1 MAMNVKLPLAFL
13 IFSSVFAIACS
24 QTDANTLKPGNSNLS
39 QSTAANSAVPTPA
52 SANTDVVPQAP
63 ANSNAPAQMPAN
75 ANAAQNVPTATIRAR
90 NVTATAG
97 REVTLELDL
106 DSNDDVTVMVF
117 SLEFDPAVFTYVS
130 SKISPGTPKSAV
142 LTVNAEQTAAGRLGA
157 MLDSA
162 EAFAAGRKPV
172 MTVTF
177 RVAADAPVRD
187 HQIIFSSKP
196 ARQSVS
202 TIKTQLVNTTF
213 EPATVRVVAGR

>member
-1 MAMNVKLPLAFL
+1 MNVKLPLAFL
-13 IFSSVFAIACS
+13 TFWSVLTIACT
-24 QTDANTLKPGNSNLS
+24 QADPANKATGNSNPPP
-39 QSTAANSAVPTPA
+39 STVANAAVPPPAAANTY
-52 SANTDVVPQAP
+52 VVTQTP
-63 ANSNAPAQMPAN
+63 ANSTAPAPMPAN
-75 ANAAQNVPTATIRAR
+75 GNAAENVPTATIRAR
-90 NVTATAG
+90 NATATAG

-106 DSNDDVTVMVF
+106 ESKYDITVMVF

-142 LTVNAEQTAAGRLGA
+142 LTVNAEQTATGKLGA

-162 EAFAAGRKPV
+162 EAFTVGRKPI

-177 RVAADAPVRD
+177 RVAADAPARD

-213 EPATVRVVAGR
+213 EPATVRVTAAR